1 MVVKNYIKAIA
12 KWMAE
17 KGRNV
22 VYFDKNTYDD
32 WKSDM
37 PHFLDAETGKC
48 FYITELRTDGE
59 VLKVVVV
66 LKRGRVPYE
75 GVLNG
80 VDENTVSL
88 TDGKAE
94 TFYYELFNNV
104 YNAICDAEDADQ
116 DEWLE
121 KNFPNLI

>member
-1 MVVKNYIKAIA
+1 MKKYIKAIA
-12 KWMAE
+12 KWMKQ
-17 KGRNV
+17 KGVNV
-22 VYFDKNTYDD
+22 IYFDKNTYDN
-32 WKSDM
+32 WERDM
-37 PHFLDAETGKC
+37 PHFLDTDTGKQ
-48 FYITELRTDGE
+48 FYIRNLCTDGE

-104 YNAICDAEDADQ
+104 YNEICDAEDADQ

-121 KNFPNLI
+121 KKFPNLI